1 MQTDLGHV
9 AMTLRHGQR
18 VSLIHPDGTVCI
30 VEPTPKQFGKCHIVI
45 TAPKTVRI
53 ERDKESADEIEQ
65 LRKERDEARREVCQ
79 SRSTSYPHDMKE
91 VYEIADSRGWD
102 CFKENTDA

>member
-1 MQTDLGHV
+1 
-9 AMTLRHGQR
+9 MTLRHGQR

-45 TAPKTVRI
+45 TAPKEVRI

-65 LRKERDEARREVCQ
+65 LRKERDEARRMWCVMRDGENGLTC
-79 SRSTSYPHDMKE
+79 KE
-91 VYEIADSRGWD
+91 WAERKNWD
-102 CFKENTDA
+102 CFKENTDV

>member
-45 TAPKTVRI
+45 IAPKAVRI

-65 LRKERDEARREVCQ
+65 LRKERDEARRELCRHVFLNGGVPPRQ
-79 SRSTSYPHDMKE
+79 YAQTMN
-91 VYEIADSRGWD
+91 WD
-102 CFKENTDA
+102 CFKEEQ

>member
-45 TAPKTVRI
+45 TAPKAVRI

-65 LRKERDEARREVCQ
+65 LRKERDEARLMWCEVMAASTAAHREQVAN
-79 SRSTSYPHDMKE
+79 RH
-91 VYEIADSRGWD
+91 GWD
-102 CFKENTDA
+102 CFKEEQ